1 MEIRIETIEELIR
14 ITAGLVRE
22 AVEFKAYKSGGE
34 WIIELTGGF

>member
-1 MEIRIETIEELIR
+1 MKIEAETIEEMVK

-22 AVEFKAYKSGGE
+22 GVNFSAKKTDNK